1 MRYITKKDEELIK
14 TINLMINMPI
24 DVEKNFKQLKDYYD
38 KSPNDPDAAFSF
50 GFYNFLVTSKI
61 VDSNISAEKIELIID
76 AYNHALKVEP
86 GFWLV
91 KMFKC
96 ILLLALPEI
105 MQDEN
110 ELVKTL
116 EDMIN
121 SQNTAK
127 EKKPYFIVP
136 YIIYADY
143 KFSRNDPTKALA
155 LIEEAEKNA
164 IQESVNF
171 RYLND
176 YFRKPLKDFSNRLM
190 RSGEDL
196 AATKVKTLNH
206 ICFPIQ

>member
-38 KSPNDPDAAFSF
+38 KNPNDPDAAFSF

-91 KMFKC
+91 KMFKS

-143 KFSRNDPTKALA
+143 KFSRNDPKKALA

-196 AATKVKTLNH
+196 AETKVKTLNH

>member
-24 DVEKNFKQLKDYYD
+24 DVERNFKQLKDYYD
-38 KSPNDPDAAFSF
+38 KNPNDPDAAFSF

-61 VDSNISAEKIELIID
+61 VDSNISSEKIELIID

-91 KMFKC
+91 KMFKS

-121 SQNTAK
+121 SQNTVK

-143 KFSRNDPTKALA
+143 KFSRNDPKKALA
-155 LIEEAEKNA
+155 LIEEAERNA

>member
-24 DVEKNFKQLKDYYD
+24 DVERNFKQLKDYYD
-38 KSPNDPDAAFSF
+38 KNPNDPDAAFSF

-91 KMFKC
+91 KMFKS

-121 SQNTAK
+121 SQNTVK

-143 KFSRNDPTKALA
+143 KFSRNNPTKALA
-155 LIEEAEKNA
+155 LIEEAERNA

-196 AATKVKTLNH
+196 AASKVKTLNN
-206 ICFPIQ
+206 ICFSKQ

>member
-24 DVEKNFKQLKDYYD
+24 DVERNFKQLKDYYD
-38 KSPNDPDAAFSF
+38 KNPNDPDAAFSF

-61 VDSNISAEKIELIID
+61 VDSNISSEKIELIID

-91 KMFKC
+91 KMFKS

-121 SQNTAK
+121 SQNTVK

-143 KFSRNDPTKALA
+143 KFSRNNPTKALA
-155 LIEEAEKNA
+155 LIEEAERNA

-196 AATKVKTLNH
+196 AASKVKTLNN
-206 ICFPIQ
+206 ICFSKQ